1 MDREGRAADM
11 APKAPESLKDMGARQ
26 YWMGVLARF
35 SEEDLEAAL
44 KSLAEPPRY
53 QLLRSA
59 ETGLAMVRA
68 RMGGTGRPFNLGE
81 VTITRCSVRT
91 EHGHVGHAH
100 VVGRRPRHAEL
111 AALFDGLLQEP
122 SLKKNLLR
130 TVIHPLR
137 ERKER
142 HRELEALK
150 TAETRVDFF
159 TMVRG
164 EG

>member
-1 MDREGRAADM
+1 MVR
-11 APKAPESLKDMGARQ
+11 KTPESPNDTAMRQ
-26 YWMGVLARF
+26 YWMGVLARA
-35 SEEDLEAAL
+35 SEEDLDAAL

-53 QLLRSA
+53 HLLRSA

-81 VTITRCSVRT
+81 MTITRCSVRT

-100 VVGRRPRHAEL
+100 VAGRRPRHAEL
-111 AALFDGLLQEP
+111 AALFDGLMQEA
-122 SLKKNLLR
+122 SLRQNLLD

-137 ERKER
+137 KKKER
-142 HRELEALK
+142 YREIEALK

-159 TMVRG
+159 TLVRG